1 MNSIENTDKLTNEVE
16 CKNCSNH
23 FQGLFCNQCGQKVI
37 KERITIKHLF
47 AIAFDSFNIHKGLL
61 FTIKLMFTN
70 PGKLINDYLNG
81 RTKDF
86 YNPLKYLL
94 LIASISA
101 LFMLWFNIFDANV
114 ENTNEIMGL
123 DREATKLQ
131 SAITGYMKNF
141 LHIVAILALP
151 FYSLV
156 SKWIFK
162 KHKLHY
168 AEHLTINS
176 YLFAQI
182 TFIQIFTIFLVF
194 LIPDLT
200 KFMLAFGSV
209 IFIIYYTYALRG
221 VFNIKLIK
229 SFLSSIAIYVLG
241 LSLMLLFIVTLTI
254 IVMIVLKFS
263 GYNLKELVK

>member
-1 MNSIENTDKLTNEVE
+1 MNIIENREKLTKQIE
-16 CKNCSNH
+16 CKNCKNH
-23 FQGLFCNQCGQKVI
+23 FQGFYCNQCGQKVI
-37 KERITIKHLF
+37 DNRITIKHLF
-47 AIAFDSFNIHKGLL
+47 EIAFDSFNIHKGLL

-70 PGKLINDYLNG
+70 PGMLINDYLNG

-114 ENTNEIMGL
+114 ENTNELMGI
-123 DREATKLQ
+123 DPEVTKLQ
-131 SAITGYMKNF
+131 ATITGYLKNF
-141 LHIVAILALP
+141 LHLLAILALP

-182 TFIQIFTIFLVF
+182 TLIQIFTIFLVF
-194 LIPDLT
+194 IIPDLSR
-200 KFMLAFGSV
+200 FMLAIGIG
-209 IFIIYYTYALRG
+209 IFIVYYTYALRG
-221 VFNIKLIK
+221 VFNIKLVK

-241 LSLMLLFIVTLTI
+241 MFLMLLFIITITI
-254 IVMIVLKFS
+254 IVMIVLKLS
-263 GYNLKELVK
+263 GVNLKELVQ